1 MSRNNSNS
9 NSCLDFIFR
18 VPKKLT
24 FTALYRYYFD
34 FILRLLYRVILLDN
48 VPKTVNETFMKM
60 ILYTQ
65 GKVCFLD
72 GQLIGEEGEQLL
84 SLNCTRA
91 DTPDVYYIPRK
102 VLVTNPRLKKQYNL
116 EPGVDCCVV
125 YLSEPDKY
133 QLAEFGGG
141 LYELIRRTAV
151 MLADNDISLNIGQK
165 NTRLTNLV
173 SGDTQN
179 TVDSIRAVITSMY
192 EGDPTI
198 VVKSSLIDKLQGIPI
213 IENTSQQN
221 LIQLIEVQQY
231 IISHFYEQIGICT
244 HDQMKKERLI
254 TAEINDNLELAFL
267 NIDDILESLREG
279 FARVNAMFGTNI
291 TVRLNPLIEQQRE
304 EKRAA
309 LALSTED
316 AAAEEEAAAEEDQTE
331 EAAPEEEAA
340 ADEDQTEDAAP
351 EEEAAAEDQTEDAAP
366 EEEAAADEDQTEDAA
381 PEEEA
386 AADEDQ
392 TEDAAPEEAAAADE
406 DQTED
411 AAPEE
416 AASEGQTVGAITIEG
431 NNNTIIIEGG
441 DVNAGTDTAPSDDE
455 DAAET
460 LDRGDEGEL
469 DAMG

>member
-1 MSRNNSNS
+1 MSRNNNS
-9 NSCLDFIFR
+9 NSCLDFIFKT
-18 VPKKLT
+18 PKKLT
-24 FTALYRYYFD
+24 FTTLYRYYFD

-48 VPKTVNETFMKM
+48 VPKTVNETFLKM

-72 GQLIGEEGEQLL
+72 GQLIGEEGSKLL

-141 LYELIRRTAV
+141 LYELIRRTAT

-165 NTRLTNLV
+165 NTRLTNIV

-179 TVDSIRAVITSMY
+179 TVDSIIAVINSMY

-198 VVKSSLIDKLQGIPI
+198 AVKSSLIDKLQGIPI

-267 NIDDILESLREG
+267 NIDDISESLKEG
-279 FARVNAMFGTNI
+279 FDRVNEMFGTNI

-304 EKRAA
+304 DKRAA
-309 LALSTED
+309 LALSAGDAAADDPTGDAAPDDPTED
-316 AAAEEEAAAEEDQTE
+316 AAPDDQTDD
-331 EAAPEEEAA
+331 AA
-340 ADEDQTEDAAP
+340 ADDPTEDAAPDDQTDDAAADDQTDDAAADDQTDDAAADDQTEDAAININGDNNIVIVGGDNN
-351 EEEAAAEDQTEDAAP
+351 AVEDP
-366 EEEAAADEDQTEDAA
+366 AADT
-381 PEEEA
+381 
-386 AADEDQ
+386 
-392 TEDAAPEEAAAADE
+392 
-406 DQTED
+406 
-411 AAPEE
+411 
-416 AASEGQTVGAITIEG
+416 SENV
-431 NNNTIIIEGG
+431 
-441 DVNAGTDTAPSDDE
+441 D
-455 DAAET
+455 
-460 LDRGDEGEL
+460 
-469 DAMG
+469 